1 MGTMKKQNNN
11 FTDSKSKTVRMDSVS
26 VPEKE
31 IISVDAIVSDLAEK
45 IFYGN
50 LIEVIVKHCSAR
62 DIITLAQ
69 VFPSRKRILQRI
81 FRQIIVNR
89 IDDWF
94 RNYFST
100 SQDKNKYQEFVEAMI
115 KDNAVISGSF
125 IIQMILDEKWE
136 GSDIDIF
143 SSAPNLSKKNMPA
156 EYRSVRFG
164 ELFTLIEHVL
174 YSDMTPDEYDTDLG
188 HWARIANEEDL
199 SDGGKLIGNGCPA
212 RYRALFG
219 KRNLVRSVREYPL
232 SKARE
237 TELDSFQIITVH
249 KDTNIRNFVNE
260 AFDFDICKNVFQ
272 YVSCPSNMTNQRA
285 KMYLR
290 LSKPLEIVD
299 RVTGFKATSDLRTS
313 LARCKKYMARGF
325 KFYDDL
331 DNCVVSADSVVGV
344 GVDFRSPLREIQQ
357 SARTRFN
364 KLLAEERKDI

>member
-1 MGTMKKQNNN
+1 
-11 FTDSKSKTVRMDSVS
+11 
-26 VPEKE
+26 
-31 IISVDAIVSDLAEK
+31 
-45 IFYGN
+45 
-50 LIEVIVKHCSAR
+50 
-62 DIITLAQ
+62 
-69 VFPSRKRILQRI
+69 
-81 FRQIIVNR
+81 
-89 IDDWF
+89 
-94 RNYFST
+94 
-100 SQDKNKYQEFVEAMI
+100 MI
-115 KDNAVISGSF
+115 KENAVVSGSF
-125 IIQMILDEKWE
+125 ILQMILGEKWN

-143 SSAPNLSKKNMPA
+143 SSAPNLTRKNMPA
-156 EYRSVRFG
+156 KYAAVRFG

-249 KDTNIRNFVNE
+249 EDTNIRNFVNE
-260 AFDFDICKNVFQ
+260 SFDFDICKNVFQ
-272 YVSCPSNMTNQRA
+272 YVSCPSDMTNQRP

-290 LSKPLEIVD
+290 LFKPLEIVD

-344 GVDFRSPLREIQQ
+344 GVDFRSPLTEIQQ
-357 SARTRFN
+357 SARPRFS